1 MRMHKSTN
9 FCKTTITFIF
19 ITKIKFGIF
28 KTFLFENKIQ
38 FYIRNNLD
46 KYFLKIL
53 NFFNKKLLFLSQI
66 MHICTELHI
75 LDEDV

>member
-19 ITKIKFGIF
+19 ITKIIFGIF

-38 FYIRNNLD
+38 FYIKNNLD